1 MKTMRISVPF
11 LVLSFLATPLL
22 HAQDFSKYRSFA
34 LGTNLATVL
43 KNTDQKSADVKET
56 HTGSVLF
63 QELTWW
69 PANRSGA
76 SNRSESV
83 EQMLFSFYRGELY
96 KMSVTYDR
104 NAIEGLTADDMVT
117 SIATRYGLPT
127 SVALEIDSKTYDDEA
142 KQKLAA
148 TWEDSQYSF
157 NLVRSVFSGGYELVI
172 YSKRVNAEAEA
183 ALADAVKLDKE
194 EGPQR
199 EAQRQKK
206 ETDAL
211 EVTRQK
217 NQKSFRP

>member
-22 HAQDFSKYRSFA
+22 RAQDFSKYRSFA

-69 PANRSGA
+69 PANRSAA

-83 EQMLFSFYRGELY
+83 EQMLFSFYRGEL
-96 KMSVTYDR
+96 
-104 NAIEGLTADDMVT
+104 
-117 SIATRYGLPT
+117 
-127 SVALEIDSKTYDDEA
+127 
-142 KQKLAA
+142 
-148 TWEDSQYSF
+148 
-157 NLVRSVFSGGYELVI
+157 
-172 YSKRVNAEAEA
+172 
-183 ALADAVKLDKE
+183 DKE

-199 EAQRQKK
+199 EAARQKK
-206 ETDAL
+206 KTDAL

>member
-1 MKTMRISVPF
+1 MKTMRILVPF

-34 LGTNLATVL
+34 LGANLATVL
-43 KNTDQKSADVKET
+43 KNTDQKLADVKMT

-104 NAIEGLTADDMVT
+104 NAIEGLTPDDMVR

-127 SVALEIDSKTYDDEA
+127 SVALEIDSKAYDEEA
-142 KQKLAA
+142 KQKTAA

-157 NLVRSVFSGGYELVI
+157 NLVRSVFSGGFELVI

>member
-1 MKTMRISVPF
+1 MKTMRISVFF
-11 LVLSFLATPLL
+11 LVVSLLVTPLL
-22 HAQDFSKYRSFA
+22 RAQDLSKYRNFA
-34 LGTNLATVL
+34 LGANLATVL
-43 KNTDQKSADVKET
+43 KITEQKSTDVKVT
-56 HTGSVLF
+56 QAGSTLF

-69 PANRSGA
+69 PASRSGA

-104 NAIEGLTADDMVT
+104 NAVEGLTADDMVRSIT
-117 SIATRYGLPT
+117 SKYGSPT
-127 SVALEIDSKTYDDEA
+127 TIALEIDSPGNDYEA
-142 KQKLAA
+142 RQKVVAS
-148 TWEDSQYSF
+148 WEDSQYSF
-157 NLVRSVFSGGYELVI
+157 NLVRSVFSSNFELVI

-183 ALADAVKLDKE
+183 ALVEAVKLDKE

-199 EAQRQKK
+199 EAERQKK

-217 NQKSFRP
+217 NQKAFRP